1 MKQDSRKR
9 LILDLIFIVLQ
20 SACII
25 GLFTIKNYEYMRIAL
40 SDLLFWIVYMI
51 FEFKQ
56 KWVIPFYVRLVVILA
71 IMSNSFFG
79 ELLNWYVTST
89 FYDRVQHVFGTYAMT
104 LWAFYIIQQFVK
116 VNITQK
122 RLVIIFFIILSIA
135 LGAFYEI
142 IEFLQDILFKP
153 KIKNQPSLL
162 DTDFDLIA
170 DLIGGIIAIC
180 NYLFSKRL
188 KSFLNRNQETH
199 SNDCE
204 K

>member
-25 GLFTIKNYEYMRIAL
+25 GLYMIKIYEYMRIAL
-40 SDLLFWIVYMI
+40 SDLLFWIIYMI

-79 ELLNWYVTST
+79 ELLNWYVTSA

-116 VNITQK
+116 VTITQK
-122 RLVIIFFIILSIA
+122 RLVIIFFIILSTA
-135 LGAFYEI
+135 LGTFYEI
-142 IEFLQDILFKP
+142 IEFLQDVLFKP

-170 DLIGGIIAIC
+170 DFIGGIIALC
-180 NYLFSKRL
+180 HYLFSKTL
-188 KSFLNRNQETH
+188 KSFLIKNQETYL
-199 SNDCE
+199 NDRE
-204 K
+204 R